1 MSQLNPSS
9 LYRLKQIIGDR
20 KSVPPLVTNN
30 SCLTLY
36 LVERCEGGSI
46 PKTSKALSK
55 GNRVERLGPHCA
67 G

>member
-1 MSQLNPSS
+1 MSQLEPFLFVSFEADPWRS
-9 LYRLKQIIGDR
+9 QER
-20 KSVPPLVTNN
+20 PPLVTNN

-36 LVERCEGGSI
+36 LVARCEGGSI

-55 GNRVERLGPHCA
+55 GNRVERLGPHGA